1 VLKLNRFALY
11 FWSVFC
17 PVMLFG
23 ALVALVCELF
33 IPDFAQL
40 LWLVFL
46 PVPYHI
52 VLLSLLL
59 GTLSLL
65 LFCFVFL
72 PISQKVDLA
81 LLNSLNSLSS
91 WEETNRKISLNPDFQ
106 RHYLASAIA
115 GILLTLKS
123 REDKLLALTRKDF
136 LTTFETQKGSEVRLN
151 GLLSKRDIS
160 FDVIAV
166 RINNLRVINDMY
178 GFHNGDNCIKAI
190 ADRLSRMPG
199 QGIRMDSGDLLWLSS
214 ARLARSTISEITKS
228 LVQPVSSSGMN
239 ITLDVR
245 VGIIECPSE
254 ADNSEALF
262 RRAWLMLEE
271 ASRYRQVIRQYN
283 SELDQSYLR
292 RLLIIAELESVFNG
306 RESELALYYQ
316 PKINLI
322 SGRVEAAEALIRW
335 HNPVLGQV
343 SPEEFITLAEQTGL
357 LSKLSFWVIS
367 QAVKDLLDFRQRN
380 IPIKIAVNVSAEDIA
395 DKKLLDHAVGSLSKA
410 GLSPSLLSFELTESQ
425 LVENPE
431 RAIASLEAFRSHGFK
446 IAVDDFGTGYS
457 SLAYLKRL
465 PIDEL
470 KIDKSFVLQL
480 DSQPEDQSIV
490 QTILTLAERF
500 NLSVVAEGVEVPQS
514 LSLLRQW
521 GCHWAQGYLVS
532 RPLPK
537 CQFIEWFSSPASV
550 TWQKTCFQAQSVGG
564 TLQVANLQAS
574 RDQSLNGSSA
584 E

>member
-1 VLKLNRFALY
+1 
-11 FWSVFC
+11 
-17 PVMLFG
+17 M
-23 ALVALVCELF
+23 
-33 IPDFAQL
+33 
-40 LWLVFL
+40 
-46 PVPYHI
+46 
-52 VLLSLLL
+52 
-59 GTLSLL
+59 LSLL
-65 LFCFVFL
+65 LFGFVFL
-72 PISQKVDLA
+72 PISQKLDLA
-81 LLNSLNSLSS
+81 LLNSLKRLSS
-91 WEETNRKISLNPDFQ
+91 REDAARQISLNPNVK
-106 RHYLASAIA
+106 RHYLINAIA
-115 GILLTLKS
+115 DYIQTLQR
-123 REDKLLALTRKDF
+123 RENRLLALTKKDF

-151 GLLSKRDIS
+151 DLLSQHDMS

-190 ADRLSRMPG
+190 ADRLSMMPG
-199 QGIRMDSGDLLWLSS
+199 HGVRMDSGDLLWLSS
-214 ARLARSTISEITKS
+214 AKLKRSTVREITKS
-228 LVQPVSSSGMN
+228 LVQPVSSSGMS

-262 RRAWLMLEE
+262 RRVWLTLEE
-271 ASRYRQVIRQYN
+271 ASRYRQVFRQYN
-283 SELDQSYLR
+283 SKLDQSYLR
-292 RLLIIAELESVFNG
+292 RLLIISELEAVFNG

-322 SGRVEAAEALIRW
+322 SGKVEAAEALIRW

-343 SPEEFITLAEQTGL
+343 PPEEFITLAEQTGL

-367 QAVKDLLDFRQRN
+367 QAVKDLIHFRQRN

-425 LVENPE
+425 LVENPD
-431 RAIASLEAFRSHGFK
+431 RAIASLEAFRNHGFK
-446 IAVDDFGTGYS
+446 VAVDDFGTGYS
-457 SLAYLKRL
+457 SLAYLKCL
-465 PIDEL
+465 PVDEL

-500 NLSVVAEGVEVPQS
+500 NLSVVAEGVEVSQS

-537 CQFIEWFSSPASV
+537 CQFIEWFLSPASV
-550 TWQKTCFQAQSVGG
+550 TWQKTCFQALPVGG
-564 TLQVANLQAS
+564 TPQVANLQVS

>member
-1 VLKLNRFALY
+1 VFKLNRFALY
-11 FWSVFC
+11 FWGVFC
-17 PVMLFG
+17 PIILSG
-23 ALVALVCELF
+23 ALLALICDLF
-33 IPDFAQL
+33 FRNFGQL
-40 LWLVFL
+40 QWLVFL
-46 PVPYHI
+46 PLPHHI
-52 VLLSLLL
+52 VLLYLLS
-59 GTLSLL
+59 GMLSLL
-65 LFCFVFL
+65 LFGFVFL
-72 PISQKVDLA
+72 PISQKLDLA
-81 LLNSLNSLSS
+81 LLNSLKRLSS
-91 WEETNRKISLNPDFQ
+91 REDAARQISLNPNVK
-106 RHYLASAIA
+106 RHYLINAIA
-115 GILLTLKS
+115 DYIQTLQR
-123 REDKLLALTRKDF
+123 RENRLLALTKKDF

-151 GLLSKRDIS
+151 DLLSQHDMS

-190 ADRLSRMPG
+190 ADRLSMMPG
-199 QGIRMDSGDLLWLSS
+199 HGVRMDSGDLLWLSS
-214 ARLARSTISEITKS
+214 AKLKRSTVREITKS
-228 LVQPVSSSGMN
+228 LVQPVSSSGMS

-262 RRAWLMLEE
+262 RRVWLTLEE
-271 ASRYRQVIRQYN
+271 ASRYRQVFRQYN
-283 SELDQSYLR
+283 SKLDQSYLR
-292 RLLIIAELESVFNG
+292 RLLIISELEAVFNG

-322 SGRVEAAEALIRW
+322 SGKVEAAEALIRW

-343 SPEEFITLAEQTGL
+343 SPDEFITLATQTGL

-367 QAVKDLLDFRQRN
+367 QAVKDLIDFRQRN

-425 LVENPE
+425 LVENPD
-431 RAIASLEAFRSHGFK
+431 RAIASLEAFRNHGFK
-446 IAVDDFGTGYS
+446 VAVDDFGTGYS

-465 PIDEL
+465 PVDEL

-500 NLSVVAEGVEVPQS
+500 NLSVVAEGVEVSQS

-537 CQFIEWFSSPASV
+537 CQFIEWFLSPASV
-550 TWQKTCFQAQSVGG
+550 TWQKTCFQALSVGG
-564 TLQVANLQAS
+564 TPQVANLQVS

>member
-1 VLKLNRFALY
+1 MLKLNRFALY
-11 FWSVFC
+11 FWGVFC

-178 GFHNGDNCIKAI
+178 GFHNGDNSIKAI

-367 QAVKDLLDFRQRN
+367 QAVKDLIDFRQRN

-395 DKKLLDHAVGSLSKA
+395 DKKLLDHVVGSLSKA

-465 PIDEL
+465 PVDEL

-480 DSQPEDQSIV
+480 DTQPEDQSIV

-500 NLSVVAEGVEVPQS
+500 NLSVVAEGVEVSQS
-514 LSLLRQW
+514 LSLLREW

-537 CQFIEWFSSPASV
+537 CQFIEWLSSSDSV
-550 TWQKTCFQAQSVGG
+550 AWQKTCFQVQSVDDIH
-564 TLQVANLQAS
+564 QAANPQAP
-574 RDQSLNGSSA
+574 RDR
-584 E
+584 